1 MTTIQL
7 TLDDP
12 LLQQLDRAAL
22 EANLPLGVFIQRT
35 LTTEIERRRVRRLE
49 SRERES
55 YRRLPSD
62 PDDPVEDWES
72 LQEWGDD

>member
-1 MTTIQL
+1 MTTIEL

-12 LLQQLDRAAL
+12 LLQQLDKAAL
-22 EANLPLGVFIQRT
+22 EENLPLGVFIQRT

-55 YRRLPSD
+55 YRNLPSD

-72 LQEWGDD
+72 LEEWGDE